1 MSHNYTTFMLSE
13 EPRIAGIP
21 LTTGLPVYLLTGIGL
36 LIGYA
41 PQLFVIGAALS
52 LIMHF
57 KFGGL
62 PLRILLGIIYWSL
75 PHAMTHL
82 IFRTFPKSA
91 HRIYVG

>member
-1 MSHNYTTFMLSE
+1 MLSE

-41 PQLFVIGAALS
+41 PQLFVIGAVLS
-52 LIMHF
+52 LIMHVQ
-57 KFGGL
+57 FGGL
-62 PLRILLGIIYWSL
+62 PLRVLLGIIYWFL
-75 PHAMTHL
+75 PHAITTL
-82 IFRTFPKSA
+82 IFRSFPNSA

>member
-1 MSHNYTTFMLSE
+1 MSHNYATFMLSE

-21 LTTGLPVYLLTGIGL
+21 LTTGIPVYVSTGIGL

-41 PQLFVIGAALS
+41 PQLFLIGAVLS

-62 PLRILLGIIYWSL
+62 PLRVLLGIMYWSL
-75 PHAMTHL
+75 PYAMTNAL
-82 IFRTFPKSA
+82 FRAFPDSA
-91 HRIYVG
+91 NRIYVG